1 MAVLQATKRDERGSR
16 KATYLRRAGKV
27 PGVIYGHQLGTTSV
41 ALDMVEVRRAITHR
55 ERLLEIQ
62 LEGQTE
68 NVLVKDVQYDTF
80 GDKILHIDL
89 ARVNLDEMIEVTVP
103 VVLRGTPAGAV
114 EGGVLTQMHA
124 EITIEVKVR
133 DLPDNIRVSVAEMKI
148 GARLLAKD
156 LPLPAGAKLLDDPET
171 IIATVSVIAE
181 EAEKTEGEEVTQPE
195 VITERK
201 PVEGE
206 EEKK

>member
-1 MAVLQATKRDERGSR
+1 MAVLKATKRDERGSR

-27 PGVIYGHQLGTTSV
+27 PGVIYGHQLATTSV
-41 ALDMVEVRRAITHR
+41 ALDMLEVRTALAHR

-62 LEGQTE
+62 LEGQSE

-80 GDKILHIDL
+80 GEKILHIDL
-89 ARVNLDEMIEVTVP
+89 ARVNLDELVEVTVP

-114 EGGVLTQMHA
+114 EGGVLQQLHA
-124 EITIEVKVR
+124 EVTIEVKVR
-133 DLPDNIRVSVAEMKI
+133 DLPDDIRASVAEMKV

-156 LPLPAGAKLLDDPET
+156 LPIPAGAKLLDDPET
-171 IIATVSVIAE
+171 IVATVSVVAE
-181 EAEKTEGEEVTQPE
+181 EVETPAGEEASQPE

-201 PVEGE
+201 PAEGDDG
-206 EEKK
+206 K

>member
-27 PGVIYGHQLGTTSV
+27 PGVIYGHKLATTAV
-41 ALDMVEVRRAITHR
+41 ALDMAEVRHALAHH

-62 LEGQTE
+62 LEGQSE

-80 GDKILHIDL
+80 GDKVLHIDL
-89 ARVNLDEMIEVTVP
+89 ARVNLDEMVEVTVP

-114 EGGVLTQMHA
+114 EGGVLQQLQA
-124 EITIEVKVR
+124 EVTIEVKVR
-133 DLPDNIRVSVAEMKI
+133 DLPDDIRVSVNEMKV

-171 IIATVSVIAE
+171 IVATVSVIAE
-181 EAEKTEGEEVTQPE
+181 EAEAPAGEETTQPE

-201 PVEGE
+201 PADGE
-206 EEKK
+206 EEK

>member
-1 MAVLQATKRDERGSR
+1 MAVLKATKRDERGSR

-27 PGVIYGHQLGTTSV
+27 PGVIYGHQLATTPV
-41 ALDMVEVRRAITHR
+41 ALDMGEIRTALAHR

-62 LEGQTE
+62 LEGQSE

-89 ARVNLDEMIEVTVP
+89 ARVNLDELIEVTVP

-114 EGGVLTQMHA
+114 EGGVLQQLHA
-124 EITIEVKVR
+124 DVTIEVKVR
-133 DLPDNIRVSVAEMKI
+133 DLPEDIRVSVADMKV

-171 IIATVSVIAE
+171 IVATVSVVAE
-181 EAEKTEGEEVTQPE
+181 EAEASAGEETTQPE

-201 PVEGE
+201 PTEGE
-206 EEKK
+206 DAK